1 NYHNN
6 KLSFRLNHNK
16 RPILN
21 KDKINDDPTD
31 NLKEVPL
38 ILLITIIIDVFLA
51 LITSYLVSKR
61 LTKPLSYYIDWI

>member
-1 NYHNN
+1 MTTHDYNKYDYNYHNN

-21 KDKINDDPTD
+21 KDQINDDPTD

-38 ILLITIIIDVFLA
+38 ILLITIIIDVF
-51 LITSYLVSKR
+51 
-61 LTKPLSYYIDWI
+61 